1 MATVMRANGLIMMQ
15 KGKVHTKVQ
24 IPKGSIQDI
33 GTQDFFRE
41 KVKPRLKMDRN
52 MKVSFI

>member
-1 MATVMRANGLIMMQ
+1 MATVTRANGLIMMQ